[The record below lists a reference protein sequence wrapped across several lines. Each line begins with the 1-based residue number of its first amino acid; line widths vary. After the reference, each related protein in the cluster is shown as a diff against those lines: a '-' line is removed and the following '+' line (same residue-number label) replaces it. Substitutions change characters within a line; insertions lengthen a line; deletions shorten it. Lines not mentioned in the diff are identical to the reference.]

1 MATRITIARSWQE
14 LESLRPLW
22 EDLYSVDFGGTFF
35 QSYQWNL
42 AAARNFTGREE
53 PFVVAIENE
62 SGAAIIPTCIAGE
75 RLKFLGDELFDYP
88 GALYAGDPKCAQA
101 ALGELARLRL
111 SMEVHGLRTT
121 NSPWADLPTEPFSG
135 APYVERGLSTDE
147 FIHRHTRSA
156 RQLRRLQRMGVRP
169 RRYTAGHRA
178 LINFIYLAKGKHENS
193 LFRDPLR
200 RAFMEEIA
208 LCDAVET
215 EIFTLETA
223 SALVAAIVTFRD
235 RDVRRFYT
243 TYFSEAWSRYS
254 PGAALLFRATEC
266 SLAEG
271 LACDYMTGEH
281 SYKLRLATG
290 IVPLYRL
297 PRIRLDH
304 FYAEREL
311 ALAS

>member
-1 MATRITIARSWQE
+1 MATRITVARSWQE

-22 EDLYSVDFGGTFF
+22 EELYAADFGATMF

-42 AAARNFTGREE
+42 AAAQAFAVREE
-53 PFVVAIENE
+53 PFVVAIENH
-62 SGAAIIPTCIAGE
+62 SGAAIIPACIAGE

-88 GALYAGDPKCAQA
+88 GVLYAGDRECAA
-101 ALGELARLRL
+101 EALGELARLRL
-111 SMEVHGLRTT
+111 PMEAHGLRTST
-121 NSPWADLPTEPFSG
+121 SPYSDLPIEPFSG
-135 APYVERGLSTDE
+135 APYIERGLSTDE

-156 RQLRRLQRMGVRP
+156 RQLRRLQRMGVSP
-169 RRYTAGHRA
+169 RRYTGGHRP
-178 LINFIYLAKGKHENS
+178 LVNFIYLAKARQERS

-200 RAFMEEIA
+200 RAFMERIA
-208 LCDAVET
+208 LSESVEC

-223 SALVAAIVTFRD
+223 SSLVAAIVTFRD

-243 TYFSEAWSRYS
+243 TYFAEAWSRYS
-254 PGAALLFRATEC
+254 PGAALLFQASER

-311 ALAS
+311 ALAG